1 MLWRNGNKKIRSDV
15 GPLIAEFLS
24 LTSIQQNG
32 ERKMNWLKYSL
43 FGASLVLAMNTV
55 THAQMIDMSKMTC
68 AQLMSGTANSI
79 ESAIWISGYYN
90 GLHKNT
96 KLDQNVMKHNAEVVV
111 DACKA
116 SPNKTVMQ
124 TVD

>member
-1 MLWRNGNKKIRSDV
+1 M
-15 GPLIAEFLS
+15 
-24 LTSIQQNG
+24 
-32 ERKMNWLKYSL
+32 KMNCLKYPI
-43 FGASLVLAMNTV
+43 FGASLLLAMNTV
-55 THAQMIDMSKMTC
+55 SQAQVLDMSKMTC
-68 AQLMSGTANSI
+68 AQLMSGTADSI

-96 KLDQNVMKHNAEVVV
+96 KLDQKVMKHNAEAVV

-124 TVD
+124 TIDSIQAAGNKK